1 MRANLAALCLS
12 IFAGATALSA
22 QTAAP
27 QSDAPGKSV
36 DYSYVYCSGFA
47 SDPKIPDDIRVI
59 SGEQSNYKIAW
70 VNGEYI
76 YINRGAD
83 KGVKVGD
90 RFAIARPD
98 HDIANEWFYGQKKL
112 EKGMGTLYT
121 DEGQARVVKVEPKV
135 SVAQLEFTC
144 GYVKRGDIVR
154 PFEERPLPP
163 FKEAAAFDHFAP
175 VSGKPVGTIVS
186 ARDYFQLL
194 GRGDTMYV
202 NVGAA
207 KGVKVGDYMRVFR
220 YQGTRD
226 EVTADVRGY
235 QYKIEG
241 YGDSP
246 TRPAPKDLPREVL
259 GEGIVLNVTKNAAT
273 VLVTYNNLP
282 VYAGDLVEIE

>member
-12 IFAGATALSA
+12 IFAGATVVSA
-22 QTAAP
+22 QTAP
-27 QSDAPGKSV
+27 QSDNPGRTV
-36 DYSYVYCSGFA
+36 DYSYIYCSGFS

-59 SGEQSNYKIAW
+59 SGEQSNYKITW
-70 VNGEYI
+70 DNGEYI

-83 KGVKVGD
+83 KGVKIGD
-90 RFAIARPD
+90 RLAIVRPE
-98 HDIANEWFYGQKKL
+98 HDPANPWFYGQKKL
-112 EKGMGTLYT
+112 EKEMGTLYL
-121 DEGQARVVKVEPKV
+121 DAGQARVVKVDPKG
-135 SVAQLEFTC
+135 AIAKLEFTC
-144 GYVKRGDIVR
+144 GYVTRGDIAR
-154 PFEERPLPP
+154 PFEERPSPP
-163 FKEAAAFDHFAP
+163 FKDATGFDHFAP

-207 KGVKVGDYMRVFR
+207 KGVKVGDYMRMFR
-220 YQGTRD
+220 YQGTRN

-246 TRPAPKDLPREVL
+246 SHPGPQDLPREVL